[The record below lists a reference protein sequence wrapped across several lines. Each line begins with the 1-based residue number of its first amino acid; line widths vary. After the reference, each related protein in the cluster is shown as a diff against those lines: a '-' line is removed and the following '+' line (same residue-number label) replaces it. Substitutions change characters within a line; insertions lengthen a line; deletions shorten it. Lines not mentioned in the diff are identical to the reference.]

1 MHILKVP
8 DMYIKIT
15 AAAIAA
21 VGIVVVA
28 VMVVVL
34 VQVTARMKT

>member
-15 AAAIAA
+15 AAA
-21 VGIVVVA
+21 VGIAV

-34 VQVTARMKT
+34 AQVTVRKKT